1 MHDPWD
7 EFLQDLPLIL
17 AGPILQHTDPESVTV
32 WIALRQACQVS
43 LQVYT
48 TSSGGAALDRC
59 LLSGERSTVALG
71 ESLHVVAVTARAA
84 EQTRLTQERLYAY
97 DLQFRPTGSGSSP
110 AQTLGQA
117 LCSSRFPTVKL
128 SYFPHQKPTF
138 VLPPARLQDLK
149 IAQGSC
155 RKPHGNGFDALPI
168 LDDLI
173 AVAADRPRQR
183 PQQLFLTGDQIYGDD
198 VAAPLLWVASHL
210 ATTLLGWEEQ
220 LPVGQARSKVVKQ
233 TPKELPPGQR
243 AEVATTEAGF
253 TAGLR
258 HQRQKVTSHLFSFGE
273 YFASYLLAWSP
284 ICWPVQIPAGQAILR
299 DRKAQRQWDREA
311 RNMRQFIHTLWKV
324 RRALANIPTYT
335 IFDDH
340 DVSDD
345 WNLNQAWCIRVL
357 GKPLG
362 RRVVQNALLAY
373 ALSQAWGNQ
382 PAQFEA
388 NQSGAQLLA
397 AVQRWSASQGRD
409 RAADQAIAR
418 YLGMPDADPKTGLPR
433 FVRDGPV
440 LVLNRHSEAL
450 TWHYT
455 VRGPCHEVVVL
466 DTRTR
471 RGYPAE
477 QKPIAPPRLLCPQA
491 FDQQLRWP
499 LQQTA
504 QSDAPVQLTFVI
516 APTNLFGLRVIDW
529 IHHWQLRRNKVFAAD
544 VGDAWNINMEA
555 LAELLTTLFEQ
566 RQQVVV
572 LSGDIHY
579 SSVAHLSTAATS
591 QVRTALIQLT
601 SSALKNEETL
611 TRLIHTRLKDWL
623 LPEKQRHWW
632 GWNQPLTMVERP
644 RRFHQNSC
652 AKPDWQCQLNWVP
665 RHPAQTPAFGA
676 QLPWL
681 LPGRQQARRPW
692 RQRWRFWRSR
702 WWQEGREVVGLNN
715 LALVHLGSQE
725 LGRVGTISQD
735 VYWFT
740 PWWPI
745 SVAYS
750 RFESPLAPARSPEK
764 PG

>member
-1 MHDPWD
+1 MHDLWD

-17 AGPILQHTDPESVTV
+17 AGPVLQHTDPESVTV
-32 WIALRQACQVS
+32 WVALRQACQVG
-43 LQVYT
+43 LQVYS

-59 LLSGERSTVALG
+59 LLSGQRSTIALG
-71 ESLHVVAVTARAA
+71 ESLHMVAVTARAA
-84 EQTRLTQERLYAY
+84 EQTRLTSDRLYAY
-97 DLQFRPTGSGSSP
+97 DLQFRPTGPSASP
-110 AQTLGQA
+110 PQTLEQA
-117 LCSSRFPTVKL
+117 LCSSRFPTVTL

-149 IAQGSC
+149 IVQGSC

-173 AVAADRPRQR
+173 AVAASQPQQR

-210 ATTLLGWEEQ
+210 ATTLLGWEER

-233 TPKELPPGQR
+233 TPRELPPGRR
-243 AEVATTEAGF
+243 AEAATTEAGF

-284 ICWPVQIPAGQAILR
+284 ICWPVRIPSGKAILR

-324 RRALANIPTYT
+324 RRALANISTHT

-373 ALSQAWGNQ
+373 ALSQGWGNR
-382 PAQFEA
+382 PEQFEA

-397 AVQRWSASQGRD
+397 AVQRWSASQGQD
-409 RAADQAIAR
+409 RAADQAIAH
-418 YLGMPDADPKTGLPR
+418 YLGMPDADPETGLPR

-440 LVLNRHSEAL
+440 LILNRHPEAL

-455 VRGPCHEVVVL
+455 VRGPCHEVIVL
-466 DTRTR
+466 DTRTW

-477 QKPIAPPRLLCPQA
+477 QNPIAPPRLLCPSA
-491 FDQQLRWP
+491 FDQQLRRP

-504 QSDAPVQLTFVI
+504 QSDTPVQLTFVI

-529 IHHWQLRRNKVFAAD
+529 IHHWQLRRNKVFSAD
-544 VGDAWNINMEA
+544 VGDAWNIHMEA
-555 LAELLTTLFEQ
+555 LAELLATLFEQ

-579 SSVAHLSTAATS
+579 SSVVHLSTAVSS
-591 QVRTALIQLT
+591 QARTALIQLT

-623 LPEKQRHWW
+623 LPEQTRRWW

-644 RRFHQNSC
+644 RRLNQQSLP
-652 AKPDWQCQLNWVP
+652 KPDWQCQLNWVS

-676 QLPWL
+676 ELPWL
-681 LPGRQQARRPW
+681 LPPWQRARRPW
-692 RQRWRFWRSR
+692 LQRLRFWRSR

-715 LALVHLGSQE
+715 LALVQVGSQE
-725 LGRVGTISQD
+725 PGRVGRIIQD

-745 SVAYS
+745 SVVYS
-750 RFESPLAPARSPEK
+750 RFESPLVPARSLEK